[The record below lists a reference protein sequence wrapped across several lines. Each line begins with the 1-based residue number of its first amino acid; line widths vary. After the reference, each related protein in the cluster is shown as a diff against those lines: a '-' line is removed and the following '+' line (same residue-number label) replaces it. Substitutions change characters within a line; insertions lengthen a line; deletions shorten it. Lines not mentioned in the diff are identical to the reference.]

1 MSTCSL
7 LLLFGTRGLTILG
20 GSATAAGE
28 LVKKIGANVVGYVFL
43 DELEFLKGR
52 DKLDAPVHTL
62 LLRDMDL
69 VKMEQEARDKL
80 QKLGRMNKQ

>member
-1 MSTCSL
+1 M
-7 LLLFGTRGLTILG
+7 LTGSG

-28 LVKKIGANVVGYVFL
+28 LVRKIGANVIGYVFL

-69 VKMEQEARDKL
+69 EKMEQEARQKLDKL
-80 QKLGRMNKQ
+80 GHPDKH